1 MVESFDNHLIV
12 NMNVRN
18 KYSNIILDASI
29 RYNKSNNRIQRK
41 FEGNL
46 IEKTNMRLDI
56 IATLIGR

>member
-12 NMNVRN
+12 NINVRN